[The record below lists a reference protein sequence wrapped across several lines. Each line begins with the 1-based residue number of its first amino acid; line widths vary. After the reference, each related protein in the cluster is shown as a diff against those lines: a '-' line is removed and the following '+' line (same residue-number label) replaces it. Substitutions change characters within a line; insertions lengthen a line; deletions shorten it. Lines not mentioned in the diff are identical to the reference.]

1 MTSKSWQLYLQM
13 VGKQTRRWDK
23 ESSFIQLGTADLDGQ
38 SKRYRPGTETFSEEK
53 LISISAR
60 PKFDES
66 VELHDLCLWN
76 FLPARYVFS
85 FAHMRTREDQ
95 VHVLW
100 VFSCLLS
107 PVCWIFFFFNVMYWR
122 ILELFQACWFPY
134 YTIRGFESMAF
145 TECRELFQVCER
157 TFDSLS
163 FRSFFMWSLN
173 LWSPQLRALVSVLGQ
188 TGGKTW
194 AWREKLQ
201 VSSNF
206 GWILF
211 LLCFHAIVCE
221 LKVLSGFLCY
231 FL

>member
-1 MTSKSWQLYLQM
+1 MSLWSCMIYACETSC
-13 VGKQTRRWDK
+13 
-23 ESSFIQLGTADLDGQ
+23 QLGMSFLLPICAHVKIRFMFYG
-38 SKRYRPGTETFSEEK
+38 FS
-53 LISISAR
+53 LACCPLSAG
-60 PKFDES
+60 F
-66 VELHDLCLWN
+66 
-76 FLPARYVFS
+76 
-85 FAHMRTREDQ
+85 
-95 VHVLW
+95 
-100 VFSCLLS
+100 
-107 PVCWIFFFFNVMYWR
+107 FFFFNVMYWR

-194 AWREKLQ
+194 ACREKLQ

>member
-107 PVCWIFFFFNVMYWR
+107 PVCWIFFFLMLCIEGYWSYFR
-122 ILELFQACWFPY
+122 
-134 YTIRGFESMAF
+134 RVGFHTTPSE
-145 TECRELFQVCER
+145 V
-157 TFDSLS
+157 
-163 FRSFFMWSLN
+163 
-173 LWSPQLRALVSVLGQ
+173 LRAWHLLNAESFSKSVKGPLTHSALDLSSCEASIFGVHSSGHWCLSLDRQVAKLGH
-188 TGGKTW
+188 
-194 AWREKLQ
+194 AEKSCKSALILGEF
-201 VSSNF
+201 SS
-206 GWILF
+206 
-211 LLCFHAIVCE
+211 CFV
-221 LKVLSGFLCY
+221 FMQ
-231 FL
+231 